1 MNFMLSVACSMSIV
15 VAAII
20 GAWRFKSINKDFR
33 PFLFCLW
40 LGLFN
45 EILSLVAAK
54 TIHNTA
60 INGNI
65 YVLCESL
72 LLLWQFRRW
81 GLFGRQRPVFYLI
94 GGFLLAEWV
103 IENFIIFSIV
113 QFSSWFRII
122 YSFIIVLL
130 SVSML
135 NRQILVEKGPLLK
148 NPVALLCLA
157 FIIYYT
163 YKVLVETFWVYGLN
177 ESSTFQTKVYLILD
191 YFNLFS
197 NLIYALAVLW
207 MPTKHRFTMPSSSPA
222 PF

>member
-1 MNFMLSVACSMSIV
+1 MSIV
-15 VAAII
+15 IAAII
-20 GAWRFKSINKDFR
+20 GAWRFKNINAVFR

-40 LGLFN
+40 LGLLN
-45 EILSLVAAK
+45 EIVSLIAAK

-60 INGNI
+60 VNGNL
-65 YVLCESL
+65 YVLFESL

-81 GLFGRQRPVFYLI
+81 GLFGRHRAVFYLI
-94 GGFLLAEWV
+94 GCILLLVWLF
-103 IENFIIFSIV
+103 ENFILFSIV

-122 YSFIIVLL
+122 YSFIVVLL

-135 NRQILVEKGPLLK
+135 NRQILVEKGPLLR

-163 YKVLVETFWVYGLN
+163 YKVLVETFWLYGLN

-207 MPTKHRFTMPSSSPA
+207 MPTKHRFTMPFSSPA
-222 PF
+222 PS

>member
-1 MNFMLSVACSMSIV
+1 MNFILSVACSMSIV
-15 VAAII
+15 FAAII
-20 GAWRFKSINKDFR
+20 GAWRFGKINPVFR
-33 PFLFCLW
+33 PFLFCVW
-40 LGLFN
+40 LGLLN
-45 EILSLVAAK
+45 EIVSIITAR

-60 INGNI
+60 INGNV

-72 LLLWQFRRW
+72 LLLWQFRQW
-81 GLFGRQRPVFYLI
+81 ELFGRQRWMVNAI
-94 GGFLLAEWV
+94 GSFLVLAWV
-103 IENFIIFSIV
+103 IENFMLFSIV

-122 YSFIIVLL
+122 YSFVIVLL

-177 ESSTFQTKVYLILD
+177 ESTTFQTKVYLILD

-207 MPTKHRFTMPSSSPA
+207 MPTKHRFTMLSSSA
-222 PF
+222 AAS